1 MLRRVEWLNY
11 HHLLYFWVVAREGG
25 LTQASKVLRLAPP
38 TLSAQVRALEERLGE
53 KLFAR
58 VGRKLVL
65 TDVGRVVYGY
75 ADEIF
80 GIGRELLDA
89 VKQQHSGRPL
99 KLLVGVTDAVP
110 KLLVRRLLEPVLSM
124 REPVH
129 LVCNEATNERL
140 LADLSMHA
148 LDLVIADAP
157 VPPGS
162 AVRAFNHFLGESSVS
177 FFATPKIAKRLKRG
191 FPRSLNGARALLPIS
206 GSPMR
211 RALDHWL
218 SSVEVHLDVAVEL
231 QDSAL
236 LEVFGAEGLGI
247 FPASTALRK
256 DIERQYEVALIGT
269 AESVRERFYAISIDR
284 RLKHP
289 AVLAL
294 TKAARHELF
303 GES

>member
-1 MLRRVEWLNY
+1 MEWLNY

-38 TLSAQVRALEERLGE
+38 TLSAQVHALEERLGE

-58 VGRKLVL
+58 VGRGLVL

-80 GIGRELLDA
+80 GLGRELLDA
-89 VKQQHSGRPL
+89 VKHQGVGKPL
-99 KLLVGVTDAVP
+99 KLFVGVTDAVP
-110 KLLVRRLLEPVLSM
+110 KLLVRRLLEPALSSK
-124 REPVH
+124 EPLH
-129 LVCNEATNERL
+129 LVCTEGSHESL
-140 LADLSMHA
+140 LADLSRHA

-157 VPPGS
+157 VPAGS
-162 AVRAFNHFLGESSVS
+162 SVRAFNHLLGESSVS
-177 FFATPKIAKRLKRG
+177 FFAVPRIAKRLKRG

-211 RALDHWL
+211 RALDHYL
-218 SSVEVHLDVAVEL
+218 SSVDVRLDIAAEL

-236 LEVFGAEGLGI
+236 LEAFGVEGIGV
-247 FPASTALRK
+247 FPASTALRA
-256 DIERQYEVALIGT
+256 DVERQYGVVSIGT
-269 AESVRERFYAISIDR
+269 VESVRERFYAISIDR

-303 GES
+303 RE